1 MHCVFVW
8 CPILVT
14 ICLEFLWTVCAS
26 ASYFRWVHCYIFVY
40 SHLSDVGCLCG
51 SHEAVELRDDDKA
64 VYMGKG
70 VLKAVA
76 NVNDKI
82 APAIMGMDPTQ
93 QGKIDKTMMEV
104 DKTENKVCTKIFVL
118 HMLLNSKCYWCVR

>member
-1 MHCVFVW
+1 MLNYLH
-8 CPILVT
+8 
-14 ICLEFLWTVCAS
+14 
-26 ASYFRWVHCYIFVY
+26 
-40 SHLSDVGCLCG
+40 G
-51 SHEAVELRDDDKA
+51 SHEAVELRDDDKG

-93 QGKIDKTMMEV
+93 QAKIDRTMMEV
-104 DKTENKVCTKIFVL
+104 DKTENKVCITRL
-118 HMLLNSKCYWCVR
+118 MLLY

>member
-1 MHCVFVW
+1 M
-8 CPILVT
+8 
-14 ICLEFLWTVCAS
+14 
-26 ASYFRWVHCYIFVY
+26 
-40 SHLSDVGCLCG
+40 CG
-51 SHEAVELRDDDKA
+51 SHEAVELRDDDKE

-93 QGKIDKTMMEV
+93 QAKIDKTMMEV
-104 DKTENKVCTKIFVL
+104 DKTENKVCTENIYASRVAQF
-118 HMLLNSKCYWCVR
+118 

>member
-1 MHCVFVW
+1 M
-8 CPILVT
+8 
-14 ICLEFLWTVCAS
+14 S
-26 ASYFRWVHCYIFVY
+26 
-40 SHLSDVGCLCG
+40 G
-51 SHEAVELRDDDKA
+51 SHEAVELRDDDKE

-93 QGKIDKTMMEV
+93 QAKIDKTMMEV
-104 DKTENKVCTKIFVL
+104 DKTENKVCIKNI
-118 HMLLNSKCYWCVR
+118 LNCQMSLVHWKDCNFTI

>member
-1 MHCVFVW
+1 VHVHHAFGRLFVCV
-8 CPILVT
+8 
-14 ICLEFLWTVCAS
+14 E
-26 ASYFRWVHCYIFVY
+26 

-93 QGKIDKTMMEV
+93 QAKIDKTMMEV
-104 DKTENKVCTKIFVL
+104 DKTENKVCTK
-118 HMLLNSKCYWCVR
+118 NY